1 MATTCSISISS
12 DIAPGFGGISESMT
26 LTQAGTLTDIDSTT
40 GFQIRKLKSTAAV
53 DLITM
58 ASELIE
64 PKDASAED
72 ASPVTNATPKIY
84 IRNIGD
90 GKGTID
96 KSVGVTIG
104 VKAEP
109 IGKLYGG
116 DWMMMPLT
124 CIDADDV
131 TATPE
136 TDDTVVLEF
145 VMFYEEA

>member
-1 MATTCSISISS
+1 MATTATITIAS
-12 DIAPGFGGISESMT
+12 DIVSGFGGITETMT
-26 LTQAGTLTDIDSTT
+26 LTQAGTTTDIDSTT
-40 GFQIRKLKSTAAV
+40 GFQRRKLSATAAV
-53 DLITM
+53 DLVTM

-64 PKDASAED
+64 PKDSVAA
-72 ASPVTNATPKIY
+72 KIF
-84 IRNIGD
+84 IKNIGD
-90 GKGTID
+90 GNGDID

-104 VKAEP
+104 INSEP
-109 IGKLYGG
+109 VGKLYGG

>member
-1 MATTCSISISS
+1 MATTATISIAS

-26 LTQAGTLTDIDSTT
+26 LTQAGTITDIDSTT
-40 GFQIRKLKSTAAV
+40 GFQRRKLSATGAV

-64 PKDASAED
+64 PKDSVAS
-72 ASPVTNATPKIY
+72 KIY

-90 GKGTID
+90 GRGNVD

-104 VKAEP
+104 VNAEP
-109 IGKLYGG
+109 IGLLYGG

-131 TATPE
+131 TANPA

>member
-1 MATTCSISISS
+1 MATTCTISIAS
-12 DIAPGFGGISESMT
+12 DIAPGFGGINESMT

-40 GFQIRKLKSTAAV
+40 GFQRRKLSATAAV
-53 DLITM
+53 DLVTM

-64 PKDASAED
+64 PKDSVAS
-72 ASPVTNATPKIY
+72 KIY
-84 IRNIGD
+84 IRNIGY
-90 GKGTID
+90 KGVID

-104 VKAEP
+104 IKSEP

-131 TATPE
+131 TATPD

-145 VMFYEEA
+145 VMFFEEN

>member
-1 MATTCSISISS
+1 MATTATISISS
-12 DIAPGFGGISESMT
+12 DIAPGFGGINASMT
-26 LTQAGTLTDIDSTT
+26 LTQAGTTTDIDSTT
-40 GFQIRKLKSTAAV
+40 GFQIRKLAAASVV

-58 ASELIE
+58 ANELVE
-64 PKDASAED
+64 PED
-72 ASPVTNATPKIY
+72 SQAAKIY
-84 IRNIGD
+84 IRNIGYR
-90 GKGTID
+90 GVID

-104 VKAEP
+104 IKSEP

>member
-1 MATTCSISISS
+1 MATTATISISS

-26 LTQAGTLTDIDSTT
+26 LTQAGSLVDIDSTT
-40 GFQIRKLKSTAAV
+40 GFQIRKLSGTSTV
-53 DLITM
+53 DLVTM
-58 ASELIE
+58 ANELVE
-64 PKDASAED
+64 PKDASAEGG
-72 ASPVTNATPKIY
+72 SATHSAGKIY
-84 IRNIGD
+84 IRNIGHR
-90 GKGTID
+90 GVID

-104 VKAEP
+104 LNAEP

-136 TDDTVVLEF
+136 NDNTVVLEYI
-145 VMFYEEA
+145 MFYEEA

>member
-1 MATTCSISISS
+1 MATTCTINIAS
-12 DIAPGFGGISESMT
+12 DIASGFGGITETMT

-40 GFQIRKLKSTAAV
+40 GFQRRKLSAASAV
-53 DLITM
+53 DLVTM

-64 PKDASAED
+64 PKDSVAS
-72 ASPVTNATPKIY
+72 KIY

-90 GKGTID
+90 GKGNID

-104 VKAEP
+104 VNAEP
-109 IGKLYGG
+109 VGKLYGG
-116 DWMMMPLT
+116 DWLMMPLT

-145 VMFYEEA
+145 VMFFEEN

>member
-1 MATTCSISISS
+1 MATTCTISVSS

-26 LTQAGTLTDIDSTT
+26 LTQAGTLVDIDSTT
-40 GFQIRKLKSTAAV
+40 GFQRRKLSATGAV
-53 DLITM
+53 DLVTM

-64 PKDASAED
+64 PKDSVAA
-72 ASPVTNATPKIY
+72 KIF

-90 GKGTID
+90 NKGNID

-104 VKAEP
+104 VNAEP

-124 CIDADDV
+124 CIDADDL
-131 TATPE
+131 TATPA